1 MCRINIV
8 NDMSI
13 LKNRRFHLITF
24 LLCFLNALLLGCTPT
39 GIEYLDEP
47 GDTGKEPLNFPE
59 LTAAAG
65 HTCMLTS
72 SGRVE
77 CWGDCS
83 SGQCGDRTIAWNWST
98 YTNQKYHFSLDYPP
112 IWNIHEISVPDTHS
126 VIDQVL
132 FARPDFHPSRNGARA
147 EITMIITQDDPS
159 SQWEPQFFE
168 NYEVEWVQLRN
179 VKAVRISGTNKESL
193 TNEVV
198 MIIQVGGYFIQS
210 IPNQSPESLRYFDQM
225 MYTLNIDF

>member
-1 MCRINIV
+1 
-8 NDMSI
+8 MSI
-13 LKNRRFHLITF
+13 LKNCRFNLFTF
-24 LLCFLNALLLGCTPT
+24 LLCVFNALLIGCTAAGT
-39 GIEYLDEP
+39 KYLDELD
-47 GDTGKEPLNFPE
+47 DTGKVPLNFPE
-59 LTAAAG
+59 LTAGAG

-112 IWNIHEISVPDTHS
+112 IWKILEISAPDTHS
-126 VIDQVL
+126 MIDQVL
-132 FARPDFHPSRNGARA
+132 FARPDFQPSRNGARA
-147 EITMIITQDDPS
+147 EITMIITQEDPS
-159 SQWEPQFFE
+159 SQWEPHFFE

-193 TNEVV
+193 ANELV
-198 MIIQVGGYFIQS
+198 MIVQAGDYFIQS
-210 IPNQSPESLRYFDQM
+210 TPNQSPESLRYFDRM
-225 MYTLNIDF
+225 MSTFTVDF